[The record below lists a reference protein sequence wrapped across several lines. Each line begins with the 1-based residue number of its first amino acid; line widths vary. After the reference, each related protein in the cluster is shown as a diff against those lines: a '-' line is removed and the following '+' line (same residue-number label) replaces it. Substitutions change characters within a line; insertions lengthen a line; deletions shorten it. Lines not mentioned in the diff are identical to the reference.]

1 MKRLLPATSTLATL
15 AAEINN
21 AENFARD
28 VLGNMTGHKRDC
40 QVRLALDTTVK
51 WPDYRIE
58 FFIYDDIDG
67 EEVAFPQTAG
77 IYRGRG
83 HRAVPYDGKE
93 HDRPWSHAAMRFAE
107 VQQLI
112 GKLMGDGKTRWKSA

>member
-1 MKRLLPATSTLATL
+1 VKRLLPATSTLATL

-40 QVRLALDTTVK
+40 QVRLALNSAAK
-51 WPDYRIE
+51 APDYAVE
-58 FFIYDDIDG
+58 FLIYDDIDG

-77 IYRGRG
+77 VYLGRG
-83 HRAVPYDGKE
+83 HRAVTYDGTVL
-93 HDRPWSHAAMRFAE
+93 DRPWSQTAMKYTE

-112 GKLMGDGKTRWKSA
+112 GELSAKRKES